1 MMSLTLNSNITLNQ
15 IFEFTI
21 NPGLLDL
28 LKDLI
33 EILVDDQNQI
43 SSSAYL

>member
-1 MMSLTLNSNITLNQ
+1 MPLTLNSNITLNQ

-28 LKDLI
+28 LKDLM
-33 EILVDDQNQI
+33 ETLVDDQNQI
-43 SSSAYL
+43 PSNAYL